1 MQTEFNKE
9 EEYIFVG
16 NKNNYYPIKMENI
29 EKDDV
34 GNIILGKFLHYKD
47 VYLHGDILSDA
58 KAVFDYGTVD
68 CGQYHN
74 IIKKG

>member
-1 MQTEFNKE
+1 MQSEFSKE
-9 EEYIFVG
+9 QEYIFVG
-16 NKNNYYPIKMENI
+16 NINNYYPTKI

-34 GNIILGKFLHYKD
+34 GNILLGKFLNYKD

-58 KAVFDYGTVD
+58 KAVFEYGTVD